1 MEEMRQL
8 ISKRSGDVTPRSQFR
23 VPKEAASTGGDAIRT
38 GDVLRS
44 IEEAVSEADK
54 SLVRA
59 ASSQEALAV
68 DVGLLATDLN
78 EVGLEPP
85 LAIATSKNSADSV
98 VTEDKPS

>member
-1 MEEMRQL
+1 MRQL
-8 ISKRSGDVTPRSQFR
+8 ISKRSGDMTSRSQFK
-23 VPKEAASTGGDAIRT
+23 VSKEAASTGGDAIRA

-68 DVGLLATDLN
+68 DVGLLATDLK
-78 EVGLEPP
+78 EVSLEHP
-85 LAIATSKNSADSV
+85 LAIAIY
-98 VTEDKPS
+98 

>member
-8 ISKRSGDVTPRSQFR
+8 INKRSGDMTTRSQFR
-23 VPKEAASTGGDAIRT
+23 ASKEAASTGSDAIRT

-44 IEEAVSEADK
+44 IEEAVSDADK

-68 DVGLLATDLN
+68 DVGLLATDLK
-78 EVGLEPP
+78 EVSLELP
-85 LAIATSKNSADSV
+85 LAIPINRLG
-98 VTEDKPS
+98 VTESEPS